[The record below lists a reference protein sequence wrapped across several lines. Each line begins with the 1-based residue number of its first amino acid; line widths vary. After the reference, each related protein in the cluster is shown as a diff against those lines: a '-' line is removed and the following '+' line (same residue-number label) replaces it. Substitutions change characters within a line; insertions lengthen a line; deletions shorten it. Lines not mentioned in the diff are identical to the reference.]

1 MKASLR
7 DILFRGSVIFIMLL
21 LSASYLRAEPSGISL
36 DEAVKIALESNHDYK
51 IAELKTRES
60 EERVNA
66 VWGQLMPVLESEASV
81 MRQNAESGFM
91 SMSDGQS
98 DIKFIQM
105 KFGINPGIFYNS
117 LQASKKSYSASK
129 EDLRRIKSEVEYNVI
144 KSYFDLLLAD
154 EMIGLKKESL
164 EVLKVN
170 LKDVKNMYGTGTV
183 PKFEVLQAQVRMMN
197 QEPELFSAESGSR
210 VALEMFNHRLG
221 GGRNLYTVKK
231 EVLKGEIKPVNC
243 TDPDKQIDMLT
254 SVALKNRPEVIQI
267 RKKIEIAEH
276 AENAYSSYY
285 LWPSFS
291 VGGYY
296 GMTKLEPNAINTT
309 ISTPM
314 GPITPDFS
322 GISGT
327 DEWQNTWQVRVA
339 ATYRWGALFPADS
352 VRAQEREE
360 RLKIKEG
367 EQELARLRSAISVSI
382 NSSYSKL
389 LTAYM
394 TINSQKENV
403 KTAEEGLRIA
413 RESYRAGVI
422 KNSELLASE
431 LSLTS
436 AKTSYINALYS
447 YYVALAELKKETGL
461 DDEKII
467 LEECR

>member
-1 MKASLR
+1 MKAALR
-7 DILFRGSVIFIMLL
+7 EIIFRGSVIFTMLL
-21 LSASYLRAEPSGISL
+21 LSVSYLKAEPAGITV
-36 DEAVKIALESNHDYK
+36 DEAVKIALESNHDYR
-51 IAELKTRES
+51 IAELRTREAD
-60 EERVNA
+60 EKVNA

-81 MRQNAESGFM
+81 MRQSAENGFM
-91 SMSDGQS
+91 SLSDGQA

-105 KFGINPGIFYNS
+105 KFGINPGVFYNS

-129 EDLRRIKSEVEYNVI
+129 EDLRRIKSEVEYSVI
-144 KSYFDLLLAD
+144 RSYFDLLLAD

-197 QEPELFSAESGSR
+197 LEPELFNAESGSR

-221 GGRNLYTVKK
+221 GGRNLYTVNK
-231 EVLKGEIKPVNC
+231 EVLKGEVKPVIC
-243 TDPDKQIDMLT
+243 IEPDKQIDMLT

-276 AENAYSSYY
+276 SENVYSSYY

-296 GMTKLEPNAINTT
+296 GMTKLEPNGINST
-309 ISTPM
+309 IATPM

-322 GISGT
+322 GISGS
-327 DEWQNTWQVRVA
+327 DEWQNTWQVKVA
-339 ATYRWGALFPADS
+339 ATYRWGTLFPADS
-352 VRAQEREE
+352 LRAQEREE
-360 RLKIKEG
+360 RLKVKEG

-389 LTAYM
+389 LTAYL
-394 TINSQKENV
+394 TINSQMENV

-422 KNSELLASE
+422 KNSELLSSE
-431 LSLTS
+431 LALTS

-447 YYVALAELKKETGL
+447 YYVALAELKKETGIE
-461 DDEKII
+461 DEKII

>member
-1 MKASLR
+1 MKDSMR
-7 DILFRGSVIFIMLL
+7 EILFRCAVIFTMLL
-21 LSASYLRAEPSGISL
+21 LSASYLKAEPAGITV
-36 DEAVKIALESNHDYK
+36 DEAVRIALESNHDFK
-51 IAELKTRES
+51 IADLRTRES

-81 MRQNAESGFM
+81 LRQNAESGFM

-129 EDLRRIKSEVEYNVI
+129 EELRRIKSEVEYNVI

-154 EMIGLKKESL
+154 EMTVLKKESL

-197 QEPELFSAESGSR
+197 QEPELFSAESGGR

-221 GGRNLYTVKK
+221 GGRKLYTVNK
-231 EVLKGEIKPVNC
+231 EVLKGEVKPVLC
-243 TDPDKQIDMLT
+243 KDPDRQIDMLT

-276 AENAYSSYY
+276 TENAYSSYY

-296 GMTKLEPNAINTT
+296 GMTKLEPNAIDATF
-309 ISTPM
+309 STPM
-314 GPITPDFS
+314 GQVTPDLS

-327 DEWQNTWQVRVA
+327 DDWQNTWQVRVA

-352 VRAQEREE
+352 VRAHEREE
-360 RLKIKEG
+360 RLKVKEG

-394 TINSQKENV
+394 TINSQRENV

-431 LSLTS
+431 LALTS

-447 YYVALAELKKETGL
+447 YYVSLAELKRETGL
-461 DDEKII
+461 EDEKII

>member
-1 MKASLR
+1 MKLSCR
-7 DILFRGSVIFIMLL
+7 EIFFRGSVISILI
-21 LSASYLRAEPSGISL
+21 LSVSYLKAEPAGISP
-36 DEAVKIALESNHDYK
+36 DEAVKIALEGNHDYR
-51 IAELKTRES
+51 IAELRSRES

-81 MRQNAESGFM
+81 MRQGAENGFM
-91 SMSDGQS
+91 SLSDGQF

-117 LQASKKSYSASK
+117 LKASKGSYSLYK
-129 EDLRRIKSEVEYNVI
+129 EELRKVKSEVEYNVI

-154 EMIGLKKESL
+154 EMIELKKESF

-170 LKDVKNMYGTGTV
+170 LKDVNNMYGTGIV
-183 PKFEVLQAQVRMMN
+183 PKFEVLQAQVRMMTL
-197 QEPELFSAESGSR
+197 ETELFSAESGRR

-221 GGRNLYTVKK
+221 TGRNLYTVNKDVLNG
-231 EVLKGEIKPVNC
+231 EVKPVIC
-243 TDPDKQIDMLT
+243 KDPDKKIDMLT

-267 RKKIEIAEH
+267 RRKINIAEH
-276 AENAYSSYY
+276 QENVYSSYY

-296 GMTKLEPNAINTT
+296 GMTRLEPNSIDAD

-314 GPITPDFS
+314 GPITPDYS

-327 DEWQNTWQVRVA
+327 DEWQNTWQVKVA
-339 ATYRWGALFPADS
+339 ATYRWGALLPSDS
-352 VRAQEREE
+352 IRSHEREE

-367 EQELARLRSAISVSI
+367 EQELARLRGAIAVSI

-389 LTAYM
+389 ITAYM

-447 YYVALAELKKETGL
+447 YYVSLAELKRETGL
-461 DDEKII
+461 DDDSII

>member
-1 MKASLR
+1 MKTSLR
-7 DILFRGSVIFIMLL
+7 EPLFRRSVIFTLL
-21 LSASYLRAEPSGISL
+21 LFSVSYLNAEPAGISVE
-36 DEAVKIALESNHDYK
+36 EAVQIALESNHDYK
-51 IAELKTRES
+51 IAELKTREAG
-60 EERVNA
+60 ERVNV

-129 EDLRRIKSEVEYNVI
+129 EELRRIKSEVEYSVI

-164 EVLKVN
+164 DVLKVN

-197 QEPELFSAESGSR
+197 QEPELFSAESGGR

-231 EVLKGEIKPVNC
+231 DLLNSEVKPVIC
-243 TDPDKQIDMLT
+243 IDADKKIDMLT
-254 SVALKNRPEVIQI
+254 AVALKNRPEVIQI

-276 AENAYSSYY
+276 AESVYSSYY

-296 GMTKLEPNAINTT
+296 GMTRLEPNAIDTT
-309 ISTPM
+309 MATPM
-314 GPITPDFS
+314 GPITPDLS
-322 GISGT
+322 GITGT
-327 DEWQNTWQVRVA
+327 DDWQNTWQVRVA
-339 ATYRWGALFPADS
+339 ATYRWGALFPTDS

-360 RLKIKEG
+360 RLKVKEG
-367 EQELARLRSAISVSI
+367 EQELSRLRSAISVSI
-382 NSSYSKL
+382 NSSFSKL

-422 KNSELLASE
+422 KNSDLLASE
-431 LSLTS
+431 LALTS

-447 YYVALAELKKETGL
+447 YYVSLAELKKETGL

>member
-1 MKASLR
+1 MKVALR
-7 DILFRGSVIFIMLL
+7 DIIFRVSVIFTMLL
-21 LSASYLRAEPSGISL
+21 LSVSYLKAEPAGITV
-36 DEAVKIALESNHDYK
+36 DEAVKIALESNHDYR
-51 IAELKTRES
+51 IAELRTREAD
-60 EERVNA
+60 EKVNA

-81 MRQNAESGFM
+81 MRQYAENGFM
-91 SMSDGQS
+91 SLSDGQA

-105 KFGINPGIFYNS
+105 KFGINPGVFYNS

-129 EDLRRIKSEVEYNVI
+129 EDLRRIKSEVEYSVI
-144 KSYFDLLLAD
+144 RSYFDLLLAD

-197 QEPELFSAESGSR
+197 LEPELFNAESGSR

-221 GGRNLYTVKK
+221 GGRNLYTVNK
-231 EVLKGEIKPVNC
+231 EVLKGEVKPVIC
-243 TDPDKQIDMLT
+243 IEPDKQIDMLT

-276 AENAYSSYY
+276 SENVYSSYY

-296 GMTKLEPNAINTT
+296 GMTKLDPNGIDST
-309 ISTPM
+309 IATPM

-322 GISGT
+322 GISGS
-327 DEWQNTWQVRVA
+327 DQWQNTWQVKVA
-339 ATYRWGALFPADS
+339 ATYRWGALFPSDS
-352 VRAQEREE
+352 LRAQEREE
-360 RLKIKEG
+360 RLKVKEG

-389 LTAYM
+389 LTAYL
-394 TINSQKENV
+394 TIKSQRENV

-422 KNSELLASE
+422 KNSELLSSE
-431 LSLTS
+431 LALTS

-447 YYVALAELKKETGL
+447 YYVALAELKKETGIE
-461 DDEKII
+461 DEKII

>member
-1 MKASLR
+1 MKDSMR
-7 DILFRGSVIFIMLL
+7 EILFRCAVIFTMLL
-21 LSASYLRAEPSGISL
+21 LSASYLKAEPAGITV
-36 DEAVKIALESNHDYK
+36 DEAVRIALESNHDFK
-51 IAELKTRES
+51 IADLRTRES

-81 MRQNAESGFM
+81 LRQNAESGFM

-129 EDLRRIKSEVEYNVI
+129 EELRRIKSEVEYNVI

-154 EMIGLKKESL
+154 EMTVLKKESL

-197 QEPELFSAESGSR
+197 QEPELFSAESGGR

-221 GGRNLYTVKK
+221 GGRKLYTVNK
-231 EVLKGEIKPVNC
+231 EVLKGEVKPVLCN
-243 TDPDKQIDMLT
+243 DPDRQIDMLT

-276 AENAYSSYY
+276 TENAYSSYY

-296 GMTKLEPNAINTT
+296 GMTKLEPNAIDATF
-309 ISTPM
+309 STPL
-314 GPITPDFS
+314 GQVTPDLS

-327 DEWQNTWQVRVA
+327 DDWQNTWQVRVA

-352 VRAQEREE
+352 VRAREREE
-360 RLKIKEG
+360 RLKVKEG

-394 TINSQKENV
+394 TINSQRENV

-431 LSLTS
+431 LALTS

-447 YYVALAELKKETGL
+447 YYVSLAELKRETGL
-461 DDEKII
+461 EDEKII

>member
-1 MKASLR
+1 MKDSMR
-7 DILFRGSVIFIMLL
+7 EILFRCAVIFTMLL
-21 LSASYLRAEPSGISL
+21 LSASYLKAEPAGITV
-36 DEAVKIALESNHDYK
+36 DEAVRIALESNHDYK
-51 IAELKTRES
+51 IADLRTRES

-81 MRQNAESGFM
+81 LRQNAESGFM

-129 EDLRRIKSEVEYNVI
+129 EELRRIKSEVEYNVI

-154 EMIGLKKESL
+154 EMTVLKKESL

-197 QEPELFSAESGSR
+197 QEPELFSAESGGR

-221 GGRNLYTVKK
+221 GGRKLYTVNK
-231 EVLKGEIKPVNC
+231 EVLKGEVKPVLCN
-243 TDPDKQIDMLT
+243 DPDRQIDMLT

-276 AENAYSSYY
+276 TENAYSSYY

-296 GMTKLEPNAINTT
+296 GMTKLEPNAIDATF
-309 ISTPM
+309 STPL
-314 GPITPDFS
+314 GQVTPDLS

-327 DEWQNTWQVRVA
+327 DDWQNTWQVRVA

-352 VRAQEREE
+352 VRAREREE
-360 RLKIKEG
+360 RLKVKEG

-394 TINSQKENV
+394 TINSQRENV

-431 LSLTS
+431 LALTS

-447 YYVALAELKKETGL
+447 YYVSLAELKRETGL
-461 DDEKII
+461 EDEKII